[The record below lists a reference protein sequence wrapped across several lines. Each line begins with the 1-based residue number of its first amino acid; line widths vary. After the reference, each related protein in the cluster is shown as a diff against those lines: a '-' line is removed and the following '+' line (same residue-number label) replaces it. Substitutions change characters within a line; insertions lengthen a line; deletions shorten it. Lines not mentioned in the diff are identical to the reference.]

1 LSRDFFSAS
10 RIILLCCLAY
20 IAGVFVF
27 SSVRSQD
34 APNAFSETYGK
45 KMVFEGRIVKDPDVK
60 EKNIQLVVRPQGIAT
75 ESVLVT
81 TERFSEYQYGDV
93 VRIAGKLEKPP
104 TFEDFDYAKYL
115 EMKGVYAL
123 VSYPEIEI
131 LGRGEYL
138 FESEDSSRSG
148 SETLQGRMTG
158 SERPGI
164 LSFAYSKI
172 LAAKHALREVLFKQL
187 SPPESI
193 ILGAMVL
200 GDQSRLTQDMKDA
213 LNKTG
218 LRHII
223 AISGQHV
230 VILAGML
237 LSFLL
242 GIGLWKKQAILL
254 CAILIALFI
263 ILSGTEASAVRAGIM
278 GSILFAGQ
286 YMGRQ
291 QDSLR
296 LLVFAATLMLMQN
309 PLLLLY
315 DVGFQLS
322 CLAVFGII
330 VSFGFFQKVLEK
342 VPKTF
347 GLRDMVAMNFSA
359 QVFTLPIL
367 IYNFGYVS
375 VVGILTNILVLPV
388 IPLLIGLGFIFLL
401 AGAVVPLFGVM
412 LSFPVFFLLA
422 YFDFIME
429 FFRKLSFSQLV
440 LENVSPV
447 WFLVLYI
454 PLLFFLR
461 RFKSE
466 QGFLFKF

>member
-1 LSRDFFSAS
+1 M
-10 RIILLCCLAY
+10 LCCLAY
-20 IAGVFVF
+20 IASVFVF
-27 SSVRSQD
+27 SLALNKD
-34 APNAFSETYGK
+34 GPNAFSEAYGK
-45 KMVFEGRIVKDPDVK
+45 EAVFEGRIVKDPDVK
-60 EKNIQLVVRPQGIAT
+60 EKNIQLVVRPHEVNA
-75 ESVLVT
+75 ESILVT

-93 VRIAGKLEKPP
+93 VRIAGSLDKPP
-104 TFEDFDYAKYL
+104 VFEDFDYAKYL
-115 EMKGVYAL
+115 EVKGIYA
-123 VSYPEIEI
+123 VMSYPEIEI
-131 LGRGEYL
+131 LKRGEYPHVFSL
-138 FESEDSSRSG
+138 
-148 SETLQGRMTG
+148 
-158 SERPGI
+158 
-164 LSFAYSKI
+164 AYSKI

-213 LNKTG
+213 LNNTG

-254 CAILIALFI
+254 SAILIALFI
-263 ILSGTEASAVRAGIM
+263 ILSGAEASAVRAGIM

-347 GLRDMVAMNFSA
+347 GLRDMVAMNFAA

-375 VVGILTNILVLPV
+375 VVGILTNILVLPT
-388 IPLLIGLGFIFLL
+388 IPLLIGLGFVFLM
-401 AGAVVPLFGVM
+401 AGAVFPLLGTI

-429 FFRKLSFSQLV
+429 FFGGLSFSQLV

>member
-1 LSRDFFSAS
+1 MNFSLSPS
-10 RIILLCCLAY
+10 RIVLLFCLAY

-27 SSVRSQD
+27 SVVWGKD
-34 APNAFSETYGK
+34 ASNAFFETYGK
-45 KMVFEGRIVKDPDVK
+45 EAVFEGRVVKDPDIK
-60 EKNIQLVVRPQGIAT
+60 EKNVQLVVRPRGVKA
-75 ESVLVT
+75 ENVLVT

-93 VRIAGKLEKPP
+93 VRIVGMLDKPP
-104 TFEDFDYAKYL
+104 VFDDFDYGKYL
-115 EMKGVYAL
+115 EVKGIYAL
-123 VSYPEIEI
+123 MSYPEIEI
-131 LGRGEYL
+131 VEREEY
-138 FESEDSSRSG
+138 
-148 SETLQGRMTG
+148 
-158 SERPGI
+158 PNI
-164 LSFAYSKI
+164 LSLVYSKI
-172 LAAKHALREVLFKQL
+172 ITVKHRLREVLFQQL

-230 VILAGML
+230 VILVAML
-237 LSFLL
+237 MSFLL
-242 GIGLWKKQAILL
+242 GVGLWRKQAILL
-254 CAILIALFI
+254 CAILIAVFI
-263 ILSGTEASAVRAGIM
+263 ILSGAEASAVRAGIM
-278 GSILFAGQ
+278 GSILFLGQ
-286 YMGRQ
+286 YMGRS

-296 LLVFAATLMLMQN
+296 LLVFAATLMLVQN

-330 VSFGFFQKVLEK
+330 VSFGFFKKVLEK
-342 VPKTF
+342 VPETF
-347 GLRDMVAMNFSA
+347 GIRDMVAMNFSA

-375 VVGILTNILVLPV
+375 VAGILTNILVLPV
-388 IPLLIGLGFIFLL
+388 IPLLIGLGFVFLI
-401 AGAVVPLFGVM
+401 AGAVVSFLGVI

-422 YFDFIME
+422 YFNFIME
-429 FFRKLSFSQLV
+429 FFGKLPFSQLV

-447 WFLVLYI
+447 WLLVLYV
-454 PLLFFLR
+454 PLFFLLR
-461 RFKSE
+461 KFKSE
-466 QGFLFKF
+466 QEFLF

>member
-1 LSRDFFSAS
+1 MSRDFLSAS
-10 RIILLCCLAY
+10 RIVFLFCLAY
-20 IAGVFVF
+20 IAGIFVF
-27 SSVRSQD
+27 SLSQD
-34 APNAFSETYGK
+34 KDKPNAFSGSYGK
-45 KMVFEGRIVKDPDVK
+45 EVAFEGRVVKDPDVR
-60 EKNIQLVVRPQGIAT
+60 EKNVQLVVRPRGVRI

-93 VRIAGKLEKPP
+93 VSVAGILDKPP
-104 TFEDFDYAKYL
+104 VFEDFDYGKYL
-115 EMKGVYAL
+115 EVKGVYGL
-123 VSYPEIEI
+123 ISYPEIEM
-131 LGRGEYL
+131 LKRGEY
-138 FESEDSSRSG
+138 
-148 SETLQGRMTG
+148 
-158 SERPGI
+158 PGVFS
-164 LSFAYSKI
+164 LVYSKVI
-172 LAAKHALREVLFKQL
+172 AVKHRLREVLFEQL

-200 GDQSRLTQDMKDA
+200 GDQSRLTQDMKA
-213 LNKTG
+213 SLNKTG

-230 VILAGML
+230 VILAAML
-237 LSFLL
+237 MSFLL
-242 GIGLWKKQAILL
+242 GVGLWRKQAILL
-254 CAILIALFI
+254 SALLIALFI
-263 ILSGTEASAVRAGIM
+263 ILSGAEASAVRAGIM
-278 GSILFAGQ
+278 GSILFFGQ

-330 VSFGFFQKVLEK
+330 VSFSFFKKVLEK
-342 VPKTF
+342 VPQAF
-347 GLRDMVAMNFSA
+347 GIRDMVAMNFAA

-388 IPLLIGLGFIFLL
+388 IPLLIGLGFVFLM
-401 AGAVVPLFGVM
+401 AGAMLSLLGTV
-412 LSFPVFFLLA
+412 LSFPVFFLLV
-422 YFDFIME
+422 YFNFVME
-429 FFRKLSFSQLV
+429 FFGKLPFSQLV
-440 LENVSPV
+440 LENVSPSWLV
-447 WFLVLYI
+447 VLYI
-454 PLLFFLR
+454 PLFFLLR

-466 QGFLFKF
+466 QGFLS